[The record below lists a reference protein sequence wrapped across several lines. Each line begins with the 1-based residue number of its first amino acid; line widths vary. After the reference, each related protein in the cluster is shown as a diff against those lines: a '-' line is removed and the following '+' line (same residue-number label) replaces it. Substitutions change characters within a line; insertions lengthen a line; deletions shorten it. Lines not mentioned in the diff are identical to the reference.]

1 MVFPHP
7 HYKAVDVST
16 AQSGEEPKTF
26 FGQNNTLIALL
37 VLMVNMRTLLSQ
49 NHHMVHMVHLT
60 ERANNAK
67 VRSAEQRPSLAA

>member
-26 FGQNNTLIALL
+26 FGQTSTLKGSL
-37 VLMVNMRTLLSQ
+37 VLINGEHEDTAFPKSS
-49 NHHMVHMVHLT
+49 HG
-60 ERANNAK
+60 
-67 VRSAEQRPSLAA
+67 SPD